1 MQAFPAIARSHMAKK
16 AQLLGIWLR
25 AMLDFRE
32 RESCFLLTD
41 VSIPVP
47 SLQILSTCTLQV
59 LPVSAM
65 PLQSLQVTR
74 YQQIMIVA

>member
-1 MQAFPAIARSHMAKK
+1 MRHLLGERQLKLWGNVVQAFPAIARSHMAKK

-41 VSIPVP
+41 VRPV
-47 SLQILSTCTLQV
+47 Q
-59 LPVSAM
+59 
-65 PLQSLQVTR
+65 
-74 YQQIMIVA
+74 

>member
-1 MQAFPAIARSHMAKK
+1 MAKK

-41 VSIPVP
+41 VRSLPCDRQSHPVRCLRV
-47 SLQILSTCTLQV
+47 SVV
-59 LPVSAM
+59 LPASGHV
-65 PLQSLQVTR
+65 PEL
-74 YQQIMIVA
+74 